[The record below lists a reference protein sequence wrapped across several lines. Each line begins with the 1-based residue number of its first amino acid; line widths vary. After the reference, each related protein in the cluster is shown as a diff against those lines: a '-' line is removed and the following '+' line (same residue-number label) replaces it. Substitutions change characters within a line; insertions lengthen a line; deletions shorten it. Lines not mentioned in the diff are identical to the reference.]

1 MKPTKKRKALS
12 ALMVLTMLVGLLPV
26 GSVSVYAAEPAADD
40 GNTATVATTAEN
52 TAVPTADITGT
63 TVGGFIVNGGTL
75 DTDYSYDEASGTLT
89 ILTSTPL
96 TISTYNPEAD
106 SYYTYDHIAIDEN
119 VNADL
124 TFAYVSI
131 YSTESPVDVPAG
143 ASLTLTL
150 AEGYGNLLR
159 NEEDFSGSGKPDN
172 AGIHV
177 PEGAT
182 LTIQCGAHGANCPGD
197 ETCGRLTV
205 GDNYSGSRAAAI
217 GGNSGWYTTDGNP
230 NGEDA
235 GTVTINGG
243 RLTLQTG
250 SSASGIGGGSGTN
263 DGDGGDGG
271 SVTINGGYVTGSR
284 DYEDDEMIIGGGVKG
299 YSDGVQDGAGG
310 TLTLNGGVLAHTG
323 TRTADGASALAL
335 TVDGGQVQNCTLS
348 NGSYDFQSGSITDTT
363 INNITSWNDA
373 ALASGA
379 LTVSGCT
386 LDLEEDANA
395 IKNGGE
401 GNTFSSPMTIV
412 DEAVYGDKTVF
423 DNAVTVSGSGT
434 FNGTTTFNGEVTING
449 NSTFVGATT
458 FNGPVTFEGAC
469 TFGTETN
476 FNNKTVSW
484 DEVTPN
490 TVTINAPQ
498 QFTGT
503 TNFNNSSV
511 VINDAVTTSGTTTM
525 HSAVTLN
532 GPLTNKGALTIASGS
547 TLTNTDTLTNDADAT
562 LHLYGTIDNEN
573 GTSEGTLTN
582 NGTLYI
588 YEGGQILNNDQV
600 VTPNAPIDA
609 SSRPIP
615 AGEVVIDLDEVSGQ
629 YIKIG
634 KDSYTI
640 DNDFNDENPGRTFPY
655 DPAKNTIVLTG
666 EWTGSVGNRQSVVT
680 LEAGLTATVILR
692 DATFNVE
699 ADSND
704 YGYAAALALSDNCT
718 TTLLL
723 EGTNTVTP
731 VKDTSKTDNRSIA
744 IRTASTSSLTID
756 GDDDGT
762 LNLNYEGTSWRFG
775 IGNSEGTMGTI
786 TVNGGC
792 FTSEVNSDN
801 GQMGNGYGL
810 FYGHGGTLIFNN
822 GEITGEMFIAPRM
835 IWGAGNVGIN
845 VTINGGDINVVHED
859 GSENNGSGTYSQV
872 TINGGSVSVPSL
884 HVNNLQVNGGEL
896 MTDVYMTNGNNF
908 VINGGIVT
916 VDGTRIDP
924 GWSPNPDYRRTPTAI
939 TGGSVKMIYNEGTQE
954 VKLANV
960 GSYYLTELTG
970 QSGVTSVTVDGVNQ
984 NIAANHPEDNTLYLY
999 LQHDD
1004 STTSHT
1010 IDVLRGHTKTT
1021 YTATWNNEKECYDV
1035 EQSGE
1040 EEVTPSEDEL
1050 EMKIDGATENA
1061 SGELEKVVGDNEPL
1075 IITVDLSKVAAEQ
1088 TPPSNSLINRPST
1101 PENDLGYDWNTVILY
1116 RDGERIKSQLVQS
1129 GQKTAVFYV
1138 QTETLGVGEHRFQA
1152 TYAAQGTS
1160 TELALSNE
1168 MTVNIVQAS
1177 LEGADVTPPTLSG
1190 TYGDKISALTI
1201 DGGSVTLG
1209 GDTIDGKWT
1218 ITDKD
1223 QDSVLDVDTKEQVAL
1238 TFTPT
1243 NKRYASITQ
1252 KVTPSISKKTLTAS
1266 ISGTP
1271 SKTYDGTTAYNEELM
1286 IALTGVVSG
1295 DTVTATATS
1304 VSFNDASAGTDKT
1317 VTATGVVLGGTDAD
1331 NYTLGDIT
1339 TLTTTNGSITK
1350 ADATAK
1356 AGTLSVKNGY
1366 AASYT
1371 FDLTALHPALTAPAA
1386 LGEVSYALDTVSL
1399 DGYYTSGAKIDEN
1412 KLTIPINAV
1421 ESDDVKEIGT
1431 ISVTIKSDNYND
1443 MTATITVSAVN
1454 RAEQTKPDA
1463 NEGYSINYTTE
1474 QITAAEGYELA
1485 ESDTATS
1492 GSETL
1497 MATPDETVY
1506 VRKAGNATYQPSA
1519 WTAINLPARPEAPA
1533 APAIEKS
1540 RDSIIVSEVSGQ
1552 EYKLGEDGAWQ
1563 DSSAFTGLNA
1573 GTDYTISIRTAA
1585 TEDDFASETV
1595 SVSVTTLNE
1604 NGSGIVAD
1612 GETAILPDGTTAKND
1627 DGKIIITDE
1636 NDNITTIQPA
1646 PATGVDIDE
1655 NGNVQ
1660 APEGSTVT
1668 TGDTT
1673 VTIGDKGAG
1682 VEPNGDIIL
1691 PGGGSA
1697 AIGDSTITAPESGG
1711 TVTVD
1716 EGGNI
1721 TLPGGSTVTSGG
1733 ETVTLPPEGGI
1744 LTPGGDL
1751 TYGVTVTFD
1760 SQGGTAVPAQEN
1772 IPVGETATEPARP
1785 SKGDNTFTGWY
1796 TDPACTQRWDFSQPV
1811 TADMTLYAGGTPYTG
1826 SYSYEI
1832 FTDVGENGT
1841 IRVDRYATEGER
1853 VTITVSPDEAYLLD
1867 ELTVISGGKDV
1878 ELTDHGDGTYSFTM
1892 PSGDVAITA
1901 TFAEDPN
1908 WSEPEEPATD
1918 VSEIF
1923 TDVPA
1928 DHWAR
1933 AVIQYVYDNGLMTGT
1948 SATTFAPEATT
1959 TRGMI
1964 VSMLARLEGVT
1975 SAEPAGFKD
1984 VSADDWY
1991 ATAVNWAASAGIV
2004 NGYEDNT
2011 FQPNA
2016 AITREQ
2022 LAAMLMNYAQWKGQD
2037 TSARADLSHY
2047 SDADSI
2053 SSWANDVLSW
2063 AVAEGL
2069 LTGVTDDTI
2078 APQVHATRAQV
2089 AAILQRFLS
2098 E

>member
-1 MKPTKKRKALS
+1 MKPTRKRKALS

-89 ILTSTPL
+89 ILTATPL
-96 TISTYNPEAD
+96 TISTDNPEAD
-106 SYYTYDHIAIDEN
+106 SYYTSDRIVIGED
-119 VNADL
+119 VDADL
-124 TFAYVSI
+124 TFAYVYI
-131 YSTESPVDVPAG
+131 QSTESPVDVPAG

-182 LTIQCGAHGANCPGD
+182 LTIQCGTHGANCPGD

-243 RLTLQTG
+243 RLTVQTG
-250 SSASGIGGGSGTN
+250 MSATGIGGGSGSS
-263 DGDGGDGG
+263 DGSGGAGG
-271 SVTINGGYVTGSR
+271 NVTINGGYVTGSSGYG
-284 DYEDDEMIIGGGVKG
+284 DSEMIIGGGVKG
-299 YSDGVQDGAGG
+299 YGDSGQDGAGG
-310 TLTLNGGVLAHTG
+310 TLTLNGGVLDHAG
-323 TRTADGASALAL
+323 TRTADGVSALAL
-335 TVDGGQVQNCTLS
+335 TVNGGQVQNCTLS
-348 NGSYDFQSGSITDTT
+348 NGSYDLQRGSITDTT

-373 ALASGA
+373 ALASGDLA
-379 LTVSGCT
+379 ISGCT
-386 LDLEEDANA
+386 LDFEEDVNA
-395 IKNGGE
+395 IKNGGA

-423 DNAVTVSGSGT
+423 DDAVTISGSGT
-434 FNGTTTFNGEVTING
+434 FNGAVTFNGDVTIKG
-449 NSTFVGATT
+449 NSLFKGAAT
-458 FNGPVTFEGAC
+458 FNGPVTFEEAC
-469 TFGTETN
+469 TFGTETS

-490 TVTINAPQ
+490 TVTIKAPQ

-511 VINDAVTTSGTTTM
+511 VINDAVTTSGTMTIR
-525 HSAVTLN
+525 SAVTLD
-532 GPLTNKGALTIASGS
+532 GTLTNKGALTIVSGS
-547 TLTNTDTLTNDADAT
+547 TLTNLGTITNDAAAM

-573 GTSEGTLTN
+573 GTPAGTLTN

-588 YEGGQILNNDQV
+588 YEGGRILNNDQPV
-600 VTPNAPIDA
+600 GPNAPTDA

-615 AGEVVIDLDEVSGQ
+615 AGEVVIDLDEVSGP

-666 EWTGSVGNRQSVVT
+666 KWTGSVGNRQSVVT
-680 LEAGLTATVILR
+680 LEAGLTSTVILR
-692 DATFNVE
+692 DAAFNIQ
-699 ADSND
+699 ADNNN
-704 YGYAAALALSDNCT
+704 YGHAAALALSDNCT

-731 VKDTSKTDNRSIA
+731 VKDTSKTDNRSLA

-786 TVNGGC
+786 TVNGGN

-924 GWSPNPDYRRTPTAI
+924 GWSLNPDYRRTPTAI

-984 NIAANHPEDNTLYLY
+984 NIAANHPDGDSLYLY
-999 LQHDD
+999 LKHDD

-1010 IDVLRGHTKTT
+1010 IVTLRGNTQTT

-1116 RDGERIKSQLVQS
+1116 RDGERIKSQLVQL

-1152 TYAAQGTS
+1152 TYAVQGETA
-1160 TELALSNE
+1160 ELALSNE

-1177 LEGADVTPPTLSG
+1177 LKDADVTPLTLSG
-1190 TYGDKISALTI
+1190 TYGDKISALKI

-1223 QDSVLDVDTKEQVAL
+1223 QDSVLDVDTKEQVTL

-1295 DTVTATATS
+1295 DTVTATASKGTFAQADAGS
-1304 VSFNDASAGTDKT
+1304 STLTVSAAD
-1317 VTATGVVLGGTDAD
+1317 VTLSGTDAG
-1331 NYTLGDIT
+1331 NYTLSKED
-1339 TLTTTNGSITK
+1339 LTTTGSITK
-1350 ADATAK
+1350 ASAAPTQ
-1356 AGTLSVKNGY
+1356 GMLSVRNGY
-1366 AASYT
+1366 AATYT

-1399 DGYYTSGAKIDEN
+1399 GGYYTDGAKIEGD

-1421 ESDDVKEIGT
+1421 ETDEEENIGT
-1431 ISVTIKSDNYND
+1431 IKVTITSTNYAD
-1443 MTATITVSAVN
+1443 MTATITVSSEN
-1454 RAEQTKPDA
+1454 REPQDPPAEG
-1463 NEGYSINYTTE
+1463 EGYKIDFTAE
-1474 QITAAEGYELA
+1474 VITAVEGYELA
-1485 ESDTATS
+1485 ASADAASGSATLTATP
-1492 GSETL
+1492 GST
-1497 MATPDETVY
+1497 AY
-1506 VRKAGNATYQPSA
+1506 VRLAGDAEHQPSE
-1519 WTAINLPARPEAPA
+1519 WTAIDLPARPAAPVK
-1533 APAIEKS
+1533 PAIEKS

-1585 TEDDFASETV
+1585 TDDDFASATV
-1595 SVSVTTLNE
+1595 PVTVTTLNAS
-1604 NGSGIVAD
+1604 GSGTVAD
-1612 GETAILPDGTTAKND
+1612 DETAILPDGTIVKND
-1627 DGKIIITDE
+1627 DEKIIITDE

-1660 APEGSTVT
+1660 APEGSSVV

-1673 VTIGDKGAG
+1673 VNIGDKGAG
-1682 VEPNGDIIL
+1682 VEPDGDIIL

-1697 AIGDSTITAPESGG
+1697 TIGDSTITAPESGG

-1733 ETVTLPPEGGI
+1733 ETVTLPPEGGS

-1760 SQGGTAVPAQEN
+1760 SRGGTAVPAQEN

-1811 TADMTLYAGGTPYTG
+1811 TADMTLYAGWTPYTG

-1832 FTDVGENGT
+1832 VTDVGENGT
-1841 IRVDRYATEGER
+1841 IDVDRYATEGER

-1867 ELTVISGGKDV
+1867 ELTVTSGGKDV

-1892 PSGDVAITA
+1892 PSGNVAITA

-1908 WSEPEEPATD
+1908 WSEPEEPAID

-1923 TDVPA
+1923 TDVPT

-1975 SAEPAGFKD
+1975 SAEPAGFTD

-2022 LAAMLMNYAQWKGQD
+2022 LAAMLMNYAQWKGQG

>member
-1 MKPTKKRKALS
+1 MKPTRKRKALS

-89 ILTSTPL
+89 ILTATPL
-96 TISTYNPEAD
+96 TISTDNPEAD
-106 SYYTYDHIAIDEN
+106 SYYTSDRIVIGED
-119 VNADL
+119 VDADL
-124 TFAYVSI
+124 TFAYVYI
-131 YSTESPVDVPAG
+131 QSTESPVDVPAG

-150 AEGYGNLLR
+150 AEGYGNLL
-159 NEEDFSGSGKPDN
+159 EYYAAFSDRSKPDN

-182 LTIQCGAHGANCPGD
+182 LTIQCGTHGENCPGN

-205 GDNYSGSRAAAI
+205 DANYGRGLAAAI

-243 RLTLQTG
+243 WLTVQPRG
-250 SSASGIGGGSGTN
+250 SATGIGGGSGYS
-263 DGDGGDGG
+263 DGSGGAGG
-271 SVTINGGYVTGSR
+271 NVTINGGYVTGFSE
-284 DYEDDEMIIGGGVKG
+284 YGNSEMIIGGGVKG
-299 YSDGVQDGAGG
+299 YGDSAQDGAGG
-310 TLTLNGGVLAHTG
+310 TLTLNGGVLDHTG
-323 TRTADGASALAL
+323 TRTPNGAQAL
-335 TVDGGQVQNCTLS
+335 TLNVNGGQVQNCTLS
-348 NGSYDFQSGSITDTT
+348 NGSYNLQRGSITDTT
-363 INNITSWNDA
+363 INNITAWNDD
-373 ALASGA
+373 ALASGDLA
-379 LTVSGCT
+379 ISGCT
-386 LDLEEDANA
+386 LDFEEDVNA
-395 IKNGGE
+395 IKNGGA

-412 DEAVYGDKTVF
+412 DGAVYGDKTVF
-423 DNAVTVSGSGT
+423 DDTVTVEGSGT

-449 NSTFVGATT
+449 KSTFVGATT
-458 FNGPVTFEGAC
+458 FNGPVTFEEAC

-511 VINDAVTTSGTTTM
+511 VINDAVSTSGTTTM

-532 GPLTNKGALTIASGS
+532 QTLTNKGALTIASGS
-547 TLTNTDTLTNDADAT
+547 TLTNSGTITNDADAT

-573 GTSEGTLTN
+573 GTPAGTLTN

-615 AGEVVIDLDEVSGQ
+615 AGEVVIDLDKASGQ
-629 YIKIG
+629 KIVIG

-640 DNDFNDENPGRTFPY
+640 GDASYSY
-655 DPAKNTIVLTG
+655 DPTKNSIVLTG
-666 EWTGSVGNRQSVVT
+666 EWTGSVGVNQTAVK
-680 LEAGLTATVILR
+680 LLDNLTSTVILR
-692 DATFNVE
+692 DAKFNMTD
-699 ADSND
+699 APND
-704 YGYAAALALSDNCT
+704 FYYASILTLSDGCE

-723 EGTNTVTP
+723 EGENVITANNTN
-731 VKDTSKTDNRSIA
+731 KHDNRSIA
-744 IRTASTSSLTID
+744 IHTASTSSLTID
-756 GDDDGT
+756 GEGS
-762 LNLNYEGTSWRFG
+762 LNFDYSDASFHFG
-775 IGNSEGTMGTI
+775 IGNTQGNMGTI
-786 TVNGGC
+786 IVNGGEL
-792 FTSEVNSDN
+792 SMVANPDLWSSV
-801 GQMGNGYGL
+801 GYGL
-810 FYGHGGTLIFNN
+810 FYGEN
-822 GEITGEMFIAPRM
+822 GNLVINDCKINGEMFISPLALGGEYTYM
-835 IWGAGNVGIN
+835 NVIVNGGNIDVENGYRYFN
-845 VTINGGDINVVHED
+845 NFTNANMTINGGH
-859 GSENNGSGTYSQV
+859 
-872 TINGGSVSVPSL
+872 VSVPTL
-884 HVNNLQVNGGEL
+884 NLLTLTVNGGEL
-896 MTDVYMTNGNNF
+896 VADVYCSNNF
-908 VINGGIVT
+908 VINGGVVT
-916 VDGTRIDP
+916 IYGTRIGGD
-924 GWSPNPDYRRTPTAI
+924 SASSYDSQRKPDAI
-939 TGGSVKMIYNEGTQE
+939 TGGSVKMIYSDNTKE
-954 VKLANV
+954 LPNV

-970 QSGVTSVTVDGVNQ
+970 QSDVTSVTVDGVNQ

-999 LQHDD
+999 LKHDE

-1010 IDVLRGHTKTT
+1010 IVTLRGNTQTT
-1021 YTATWNNEKECYDV
+1021 YRATWNNEKECYDV
-1035 EQSGE
+1035 EQSGNDV
-1040 EEVTPSEDEL
+1040 EVTPSEDEL
-1050 EMKIDGATENA
+1050 ELEIDGATTTE
-1061 SGELEKVVGDNEPL
+1061 SGTLEKVVGDNDPL
-1075 IITVDLSKVAAEQ
+1075 VITVDLGAVGGTQ
-1088 TPPSNSLINRPST
+1088 QPPSNSLINRPST

-1116 RDGERIKSQLVQS
+1116 RDGERIDSQLVQS

-1138 QTETLGVGEHRFQA
+1138 QTETLGVGDHDFQA

-1160 TELALSNE
+1160 TELALSNAV
-1168 MTVNIVQAS
+1168 TVTIVPAS
-1177 LEGADVTPPTLSG
+1177 LEKADVTSPTLSG
-1190 TYGDKISALTI
+1190 TYGDKISELKI

-1209 GDTIDGKWT
+1209 GDTIDGAWT
-1218 ITDKD
+1218 VTDKD
-1223 QDSVLDVDTKEQVAL
+1223 QDSVLDVDTDKQVTL

-1295 DTVTATATS
+1295 DTVTATASS
-1304 VSFNDASAGTDKT
+1304 VTFNDANVGTDKT
-1317 VTATGVVLGGTDAD
+1317 VTVSGISLSGEKAA
-1331 NYTLGDIT
+1331 NYTLQST
-1339 TLTTTNGSITK
+1339 ELTTTGSISK
-1350 ADATAK
+1350 AEATANE
-1356 AGTLSVKNGY
+1356 GSLSVKNGY
-1366 AASYT
+1366 AATYE
-1371 FDLTALHPALTAPAA
+1371 FDLNQLLPELQTPAT
-1386 LGEVSYALDTVSL
+1386 LGDVSYKLSSVNLSND
-1399 DGYYTSGAKIDEN
+1399 YYSSGANISDSTLTVPID
-1412 KLTIPINAV
+1412 KVDSSV
-1421 ESDDVKEIGT
+1421 ESNIGT
-1431 ISVTIKSDNYND
+1431 ISVTITSTNYED
-1443 MTATITVSAVN
+1443 MTATINVSSVN
-1454 RAEQTKPDA
+1454 RETQTPPADK
-1463 NEGYSINYTTE
+1463 EGYSINYTTE
-1474 QITAAEGYELA
+1474 EITAMNGYELA
-1485 ESDTATS
+1485 ASADAASGSATLTATP
-1492 GSETL
+1492 GST
-1497 MATPDETVY
+1497 AY
-1506 VRKAGNATYQPSA
+1506 VRLAGDAEHQPSE
-1519 WTAINLPARPEAPA
+1519 WTAIDLPARPAAPA
-1533 APAIEKS
+1533 KPAIEKS

-1585 TEDDFASETV
+1585 TDDDFASATV
-1595 SVSVTTLNE
+1595 SVTVTTLNA
-1604 NGSGIVAD
+1604 NGSGTVAD
-1612 GETAILPDGTTAKND
+1612 DETAILPDGTIVKND
-1627 DGKIIITDE
+1627 DEKIIITDE

-1682 VEPNGDIIL
+1682 VEPDGDIIL

-1697 AIGDSTITAPESGG
+1697 TIGDSTITAPESGG

-1796 TDPACTQRWDFSQPV
+1796 SDPDCTQRWDFSQPV
-1811 TADMTLYAGGTPYTG
+1811 TADMTLYAGWTPYTG
-1826 SYSYEI
+1826 KYSYEI

-1867 ELTVISGGKDV
+1867 DLTVTSGGRDV
-1878 ELTDHGDGTYSFTM
+1878 ALTDNGDGTYSFTM
-1892 PSGDVAITA
+1892 PSGNVAITA

-1923 TDVPA
+1923 TDVPT

-1975 SAEPAGFKD
+1975 SAEPAGFTD

>member
-1 MKPTKKRKALS
+1 MKPTRKRKALS
-12 ALMVLTMLVGLLPV
+12 ALMVLTMLASLLPA
-26 GSVSVYAAEPAADD
+26 GIVSVRAAEPAADD
-40 GNTATVATTAEN
+40 VNTAAAASAAEATAT
-52 TAVPTADITGT
+52 PIADDTGT
-63 TVGGFIVNGGTL
+63 IVGGFIVSGGTL
-75 DTDYSYDEASGTLT
+75 GEDYTYDADSGTLT

-159 NEEDFSGSGKPDN
+159 NEEDFSGGGKPDN

-182 LTIQCGAHGANCPGD
+182 LTIQCGTHGADCPGD
-197 ETCGRLTV
+197 ETCGSLTV
-205 GDNYSGSRAAAI
+205 REFSSSSRAAAI

-243 RLTLQTG
+243 RLTVQPRG
-250 SSASGIGGGSGTN
+250 SATGIGGGSGYS
-263 DGDGGDGG
+263 GG
-271 SVTINGGYVTGSR
+271 SGGAGGNVTINGGYVTGFSE
-284 DYEDDEMIIGGGVKG
+284 YGNSEMIIGGGVKG
-299 YSDGVQDGAGG
+299 YSDGGQDGAGG
-310 TLTLNGGVLAHTG
+310 TLTLNGGVLDHTG
-323 TRTADGASALAL
+323 TRTTDGASALAL

-348 NGSYDFQSGSITDTT
+348 NGSYDFRCGSITDTT
-363 INNITSWNDA
+363 INNITAWNDD
-373 ALASGA
+373 ALASGDLA
-379 LTVSGCT
+379 ISGCT
-386 LDLEEDANA
+386 LDFEEDVNA
-395 IKNGGE
+395 IKNGGA

-423 DNAVTVSGSGT
+423 DDTVTVSGSGT

-490 TVTINAPQ
+490 TVTINTAQ
-498 QFTGT
+498 AFTGT

-532 GPLTNKGALTIASGS
+532 QTLTNKGALTIASGS
-547 TLTNTDTLTNDADAT
+547 TLTNSDTITNDADAT

-582 NGTLYI
+582 KGTLYI

-615 AGEVVIDLDEVSGQ
+615 AGEVVIDLDKASGQ
-629 YIKIG
+629 KIVIG

-640 DNDFNDENPGRTFPY
+640 GDASYSY
-655 DPAKNTIVLTG
+655 DPTKNSIVLTG
-666 EWTGSVGNRQSVVT
+666 EWTGSVGANQTAVK
-680 LEAGLTATVILR
+680 LLDNLTSTVILR
-692 DATFNVE
+692 DAKFNMTD
-699 ADSND
+699 ASND
-704 YGYAAALALSDNCT
+704 FYYASILTLSDGCE

-723 EGTNTVTP
+723 EGENVITANNTN
-731 VKDTSKTDNRSIA
+731 KHDNRSIA
-744 IRTASTSSLTID
+744 IHTASTSSLTID
-756 GDDDGT
+756 GEGS
-762 LNLNYEGTSWRFG
+762 LNFDYSDASFHFG
-775 IGNSEGTMGTI
+775 IGNTQGNMGTI
-786 TVNGGC
+786 IVNGGEL
-792 FTSEVNSDN
+792 SMVANPDLWSSV
-801 GQMGNGYGL
+801 GYGL
-810 FYGHGGTLIFNN
+810 FYGEN
-822 GEITGEMFIAPRM
+822 GNLVINDCKINGEMFISPLALGGEYTYM
-835 IWGAGNVGIN
+835 NVIVNGGNIDVENGYRYFN
-845 VTINGGDINVVHED
+845 NFTNANMTINGGH
-859 GSENNGSGTYSQV
+859 
-872 TINGGSVSVPSL
+872 VSVPTL
-884 HVNNLQVNGGEL
+884 NLLTLTVNGGEL
-896 MTDVYMTNGNNF
+896 VADVYCSNNF
-908 VINGGIVT
+908 VINGGVVT
-916 VDGTRIDP
+916 IYGTRIGGD
-924 GWSPNPDYRRTPTAI
+924 SASSYDSQRKPDAI
-939 TGGSVKMIYNEGTQE
+939 TGGSVKMIYSDNTKE
-954 VKLANV
+954 LANV

-984 NIAANHPEDNTLYLY
+984 NIAANHPDGDSLYLY
-999 LQHDD
+999 LKHDD

-1010 IDVLRGHTKTT
+1010 IVTLRGNTQTT

-1035 EQSGE
+1035 EQPGE

-1116 RDGERIKSQLVQS
+1116 RDGERIKSQLVQL

-1152 TYAAQGTS
+1152 TYAVQGET

-1177 LEGADVTPPTLSG
+1177 LKDADVTPLTLSG
-1190 TYGDKISALTI
+1190 TYGDKISALKI
-1201 DGGSVTLG
+1201 NGGSVTLG

-1223 QDSVLDVDTKEQVAL
+1223 QDSVLDVDTKEQVTL

-1243 NKRYASITQ
+1243 NKRYASITRE
-1252 KVTPSISKKTLTAS
+1252 VTPIISQKELTAS
-1266 ISGTP
+1266 ISSTP
-1271 SKTYDGTTAYNEELM
+1271 GKTYDGTTAYNGNLT
-1286 IALTGVVSG
+1286 IALEGVVSG
-1295 DTVTATATS
+1295 DTVTATASKGTFAQADAGS
-1304 VSFNDASAGTDKT
+1304 STLTVSAADVK
-1317 VTATGVVLGGTDAD
+1317 LEGTDAG
-1331 NYTLGDIT
+1331 NYTLSKED
-1339 TLTTTNGSITK
+1339 LTTTGSITK
-1350 ADATAK
+1350 ASSAPTQ
-1356 AGTLSVKNGY
+1356 GTLSVRNGY
-1366 AASYT
+1366 AATYT

-1399 DGYYTSGAKIDEN
+1399 GGYYTDGAKIEGD

-1421 ESDDVKEIGT
+1421 ETDEEENIGT
-1431 ISVTIKSDNYND
+1431 IKVTITSTNYAD
-1443 MTATITVSAVN
+1443 MTATITVSSEN
-1454 RAEQTKPDA
+1454 REPQDPPAEG
-1463 NEGYSINYTTE
+1463 EGYKIDFTAE
-1474 QITAAEGYELA
+1474 VITAVEGYELA
-1485 ESDTATS
+1485 ASADAASGSATLTATP
-1492 GSETL
+1492 GST
-1497 MATPDETVY
+1497 AY
-1506 VRKAGNATYQPSA
+1506 VRLAGDAEHQPSE
-1519 WTAINLPARPEAPA
+1519 WTAIDLPARPAAPA
-1533 APAIEKS
+1533 KPAIEKS
-1540 RDSIIVSEVSGQ
+1540 RDSIIVSAVSGQ

-1585 TEDDFASETV
+1585 TDDDFASATV
-1595 SVSVTTLNE
+1595 SVSVTTLNAD
-1604 NGSGIVAD
+1604 GSSTVAD
-1612 GETAILPDGTTAKND
+1612 GETAILPDGTTVKND

-1646 PATGVDIDE
+1646 PDQGVTIDDD
-1655 NGNVQ
+1655 GNVQ

-1682 VEPNGDIIL
+1682 VEPDGDIIL

-1697 AIGDSTITAPESGG
+1697 TIGDSTITAPESGG

-1716 EGGNI
+1716 EDGNI

-1796 TDPACTQRWDFSQPV
+1796 TDPDCTQRWDFSQPV
-1811 TADMTLYAGGTPYTG
+1811 TENMTLYAGWTPYIG

-1832 FTDVGENGT
+1832 AVDVSAGGT

-1853 VTITVSPDEAYLLD
+1853 VTIKVSPGESYLLD
-1867 ELTVISGGKDV
+1867 ELTVTSGGKDV

-1892 PSGDVAITA
+1892 PSGNVAITA

-1923 TDVPA
+1923 TDVPT

-1975 SAEPAGFKD
+1975 SAEPAGFTD

>member
-26 GSVSVYAAEPAADD
+26 GSVSVYAAEPAADE
-40 GNTATVATTAEN
+40 GNTAAAASAAEAPAT
-52 TAVPTADITGT
+52 PIADDTGT
-63 TVGGFIVNGGTL
+63 IVGGFIVSGGTL
-75 DTDYSYDEASGTLT
+75 GEDYTYDADSGTLT

-96 TISTYNPEAD
+96 TISTDNPEAE
-106 SYYTYDHIAIDEN
+106 SYSTDDHIAIGEN
-119 VNADL
+119 VEANL
-124 TFAYVSI
+124 TFAHVSI
-131 YSTESPVDVPAG
+131 SCTESPVDVPAG

-150 AEGYGNLLR
+150 AG
-159 NEEDFSGSGKPDN
+159 GSGNWLSYSAAFSDRSKPDN

-182 LTIQCGAHGANCPGD
+182 LTIQCGTHGENCPGN

-205 GDNYSGSRAAAI
+205 DANYGRGLAAAI
-217 GGNSGWYTTDGNP
+217 GGNGGWYTTDGNP

-243 RLTLQTG
+243 WLTVQPQG
-250 SSASGIGGGSGTN
+250 SATGIGGGSGYS
-263 DGDGGDGG
+263 DGSGGAGG
-271 SVTINGGYVTGSR
+271 NVTINGGYVTGFSE
-284 DYEDDEMIIGGGVKG
+284 YGNSEMIIGGGVKG
-299 YSDGVQDGAGG
+299 YGDSAQDGAGG
-310 TLTLNGGVLAHTG
+310 TLTLNGGVLDHTG
-323 TRTADGASALAL
+323 TRTPNGAQAL
-335 TVDGGQVQNCTLS
+335 TLNVNGGQVQNCTLS
-348 NGSYDFQSGSITDTT
+348 NGSYNLQRGSITDTT
-363 INNITSWNDA
+363 INNITAWNDD
-373 ALASGA
+373 ALASGDLA
-379 LTVSGCT
+379 ISGCT
-386 LDLEEDANA
+386 LDFEEGVNA
-395 IKNGGE
+395 IKNGGA

-412 DEAVYGDKTVF
+412 DGAVYGDKTVF
-423 DNAVTVSGSGT
+423 DDTVTVEGSGT
-434 FNGTTTFNGEVTING
+434 FNGAVTFNGDVTIKG

-458 FNGPVTFEGAC
+458 FNGPVTFEKAC

-490 TVTINAPQ
+490 TVTIIAPQ

-547 TLTNTDTLTNDADAT
+547 TFTNSDTLTNDADAT

-582 NGTLYI
+582 KGTLYI

-600 VTPNAPIDA
+600 VTPNAPTDA

-615 AGEVVIDLDEVSGQ
+615 AGEVVIDLDKASGQ
-629 YIKIG
+629 KIEIG

-680 LEAGLTATVILR
+680 LEAGLTSTVILR
-692 DATFNVE
+692 DAAFNIQ
-699 ADSND
+699 ADNNN
-704 YGYAAALALSDNCT
+704 YGHAAALALSDNCT

-786 TVNGGC
+786 TVNGGN

-801 GQMGNGYGL
+801 GQMSNGYGL

-884 HVNNLQVNGGEL
+884 YVNNLQVNGGEL

-916 VDGTRIDP
+916 VDGTRINP
-924 GWSPNPDYRRTPTAI
+924 GWSLNPDYRRTPTAI

-999 LQHDD
+999 LKHDE

-1010 IDVLRGHTKTT
+1010 IVTLRGNTQTT

-1035 EQSGE
+1035 EQSGNDV
-1040 EEVTPSEDEL
+1040 EVTPSEDEL
-1050 EMKIDGATENA
+1050 ELEIDGATTTE
-1061 SGELEKVVGDNEPL
+1061 SGTLEKVVGDNDPL
-1075 IITVDLSKVAAEQ
+1075 VITVDLGAVGGTQ
-1088 TPPSNSLINRPST
+1088 QPPSNSLINRPAT
-1101 PENDLGYDWNTVILY
+1101 PNNDLGYDWNTVILY
-1116 RDGERIKSQLVQS
+1116 CDDERIDSQLLRS
-1129 GQKTAVFYV
+1129 GQQTAVFYV

-1152 TYAAQGTS
+1152 TYAVQGET

-1177 LEGADVTPPTLSG
+1177 LDNAVVTLPTLSG
-1190 TYGDKISALTI
+1190 TYGDKISELTI

-1209 GDTIDGKWT
+1209 SAAVEGEWT
-1218 ITDKD
+1218 ITEDD
-1223 QDSVLDVDTKEQVAL
+1223 EDSVLDVGTEKEISL
-1238 TFTPT
+1238 TFTPN
-1243 NKRYASITQ
+1243 NKNLASITR
-1252 KVTPSISKKTLTAS
+1252 KVVPTISKKELSAS

-1271 SKTYDGTTAYNEELM
+1271 SKTYDGTTTYTGELM
-1286 IALTGVVSG
+1286 IALEGVVSG
-1295 DTVTATATS
+1295 DTVTATASKGTFAQADAGS
-1304 VSFNDASAGTDKT
+1304 STLTVSAAD
-1317 VTATGVVLGGTDAD
+1317 VTLSGTDAG
-1331 NYTLGDIT
+1331 NYTLSEED
-1339 TLTTTNGSITK
+1339 LTTTGSITK
-1350 ADATAK
+1350 ASAAPTQ
-1356 AGTLSVKNGY
+1356 GTLSVRNGY
-1366 AASYT
+1366 AATYT

-1585 TEDDFASETV
+1585 TDDDFASATV
-1595 SVSVTTLNE
+1595 SVTVTTLNE
-1604 NGSGIVAD
+1604 NGSGTVAD
-1612 GETAILPDGTTAKND
+1612 GETAILPDGTTVKND

-1660 APEGSTVT
+1660 TPEGSTVT

-1682 VEPNGDIIL
+1682 VEPDGDIIL

-1697 AIGDSTITAPESGG
+1697 TIGDSTITAPESGG

-1716 EGGNI
+1716 EDGNI

-1772 IPVGETATEPARP
+1772 IPVGETAIEPARP

-1796 TDPACTQRWDFSQPV
+1796 TDPDCTQRWDFSQPV
-1811 TADMTLYAGGTPYTG
+1811 TADMTLYAGWTPYTG

-1841 IRVDRYATEGER
+1841 IDVDRYATEGER

-1867 ELTVISGGKDV
+1867 ELTVTSGGKDV

-1892 PSGDVAITA
+1892 PSGNVAITA

-1923 TDVPA
+1923 TDVPT

-1975 SAEPAGFKD
+1975 SAEPAGFTD

>member
-26 GSVSVYAAEPAADD
+26 GSVSVYAAEPAADE
-40 GNTATVATTAEN
+40 GNTAAAASAAEATAT
-52 TAVPTADITGT
+52 PIADDTGT
-63 TVGGFIVNGGTL
+63 IVGGFIVSGGTL
-75 DTDYSYDEASGTLT
+75 GEDYTYDADSGTLT

-96 TISTYNPEAD
+96 TISTDNPEAE
-106 SYYTYDHIAIDEN
+106 SYSTDDHIAIGEN
-119 VNADL
+119 VEANL
-124 TFAYVSI
+124 TFAHVSI
-131 YSTESPVDVPAG
+131 SCTESPVDVPAG

-150 AEGYGNLLR
+150 AGGYGNLL
-159 NEEDFSGSGKPDN
+159 EYYAAFSDRSKPDN

-177 PEGAT
+177 PEGAA
-182 LTIQCGAHGANCPGD
+182 LTIQCGTHGENCPGN

-205 GDNYSGSRAAAI
+205 DANYSRGLAAAI
-217 GGNSGWYTTDGNP
+217 GGNGGWYTTDGNP

-243 RLTLQTG
+243 WLTVQPRG
-250 SSASGIGGGSGTN
+250 SATGIGGGSGYS
-263 DGDGGDGG
+263 GG
-271 SVTINGGYVTGSR
+271 SGGAGGNVTINGGYVTGFSE
-284 DYEDDEMIIGGGVKG
+284 YGNSEMIIGGGVKG
-299 YSDGVQDGAGG
+299 YGDSAQDGAGG
-310 TLTLNGGVLAHTG
+310 TLTLNGGVLDHTG
-323 TRTADGASALAL
+323 TRTPNGAQAL
-335 TVDGGQVQNCTLS
+335 TLNVNGGQVQNCTLS
-348 NGSYDFQSGSITDTT
+348 NGSYDLQRGSITDTT
-363 INNITSWNDA
+363 INNITSWNDD
-373 ALASGA
+373 ALASGN
-379 LTVSGCT
+379 LTISGCT

-395 IKNGGE
+395 IQNGGE

-423 DNAVTVSGSGT
+423 DDTVTVSGSGT
-434 FNGTTTFNGEVTING
+434 FNGAVTFNGDVTIKG
-449 NSTFVGATT
+449 NSLFKGAAT
-458 FNGPVTFEGAC
+458 FNGPVTFEEAC
-469 TFGTETN
+469 TFGTETS

-490 TVTINAPQ
+490 TVTIKAPQ

-511 VINDAVTTSGTTTM
+511 VINDAVTTSGTMTIR
-525 HSAVTLN
+525 SAVTLD
-532 GPLTNKGALTIASGS
+532 GTLTNKGALTIVSGS
-547 TLTNTDTLTNDADAT
+547 TLTNLGTITNDAAAM

-573 GTSEGTLTN
+573 GTPAGTLTN

-588 YEGGQILNNDQV
+588 YEGGRILNNDQPV
-600 VTPNAPIDA
+600 GPNAPTDA

-615 AGEVVIDLDEVSGQ
+615 AGEVVIDLDKASGQ
-629 YIKIG
+629 KIVIG

-640 DNDFNDENPGRTFPY
+640 GDGTPQPY
-655 DPAKNTIVLTG
+655 DPAKNSVVLTG
-666 EWTGSVGNRQSVVT
+666 TWDGKVGKQQSVVT
-680 LEAGLTATVILR
+680 LAEDLTSTVILR

-699 ADSND
+699 ATAFGDNE
-704 YGYAAALALSDNCT
+704 YGRAAAIQLSDNCA

-731 VKDTSKTDNRSIA
+731 VNNTNKTDNRSIA

-756 GDDDGT
+756 GDGT
-762 LNLNYEGTSWRFG
+762 LNLNYDGTSWRIG
-775 IGNSEGTMGTI
+775 IGSSLEGMGTI
-786 TVNGGC
+786 TVNGGN
-792 FTSEVNSDN
+792 FYSEVDQSLWNTP
-801 GQMGNGYGL
+801 GFGL
-810 FYGHGGTLIFNN
+810 FYGQSGTLIINDANISGDLCFSARGIDGSSV
-822 GEITGEMFIAPRM
+822 GENIT
-835 IWGAGNVGIN
+835 V
-845 VTINGGDINVVHED
+845 NGGTIRED
-859 GSENNGSGTYSQV
+859 GDLHWQTNTDFGNNHF
-872 TINGGSVSVPSL
+872 TINGGSVHLTSIKGRSL
-884 HVNNLQVNGGEL
+884 TVNGGEL
-896 MTDVYMTNGNNF
+896 VTDVYCVNDNSF
-908 VINGGIVT
+908 VINGGVVT
-916 VDGTRIDP
+916 IEGTRISTGD
-924 GWSPNPDYRRTPTAI
+924 DYRTPDSI
-939 TGGSVKMIYNEGTQE
+939 TGGSVKMIYSDNEKE
-954 VKLANV
+954 LPNV
-960 GSYYLTELTG
+960 GSYYLTKLENL
-970 QSGVTSVTVDGVNQ
+970 SGVTSVLVDGVEQ
-984 NIAANHPEDNTLYLY
+984 NIAANHPDDDTLYLY
-999 LQHDD
+999 LQHDAGD
-1004 STTSHT
+1004 PSTDTPHT
-1010 IDVLRGHTKTT
+1010 IVTLCGNTQNT
-1021 YTATWNNEKECYDV
+1021 YTATWNSDKNSFDV
-1035 EQSGE
+1035 TSSGDGSE
-1040 EEVTPSEDEL
+1040 LDPGDETLPVTVS
-1050 EMKIDGATENA
+1050 GANSVE
-1061 SGELEKVVGDNEPL
+1061 GETNTYQKDVGSNVPMV
-1075 IITVDLSKVAAEQ
+1075 ITIDLSQVNDSQ
-1088 TPPSNSLINRPST
+1088 PPSNGILGRPST
-1101 PENDLGYDWNTVILY
+1101 PISDPSYALNTVILY
-1116 RDGERIKSQLVQS
+1116 CDGREIDRQTVRSDQQQV
-1129 GQKTAVFYV
+1129 TFYV
-1138 QTETLGVGEHRFQA
+1138 QTETWLPGDYNFVA
-1152 TYAAQGTS
+1152 SYASYSGTN

-1168 MTVNIVQAS
+1168 ILVNIVQAS

-1209 GDTIDGKWT
+1209 SAAVEGEWT
-1218 ITDKD
+1218 ITEDD
-1223 QDSVLDVDTKEQVAL
+1223 EDSVLDVGTEKEISL
-1238 TFTPT
+1238 TFTPN
-1243 NKRYASITQ
+1243 NKNLASITR
-1252 KVTPSISKKTLTAS
+1252 KVVPTISKKELSAS

-1271 SKTYDGTTAYNEELM
+1271 SKTYDGTTTYTGELT
-1286 IALTGVVSG
+1286 IALEGVVSG
-1295 DTVTATATS
+1295 DTVTATASKGTFAQADAGS
-1304 VSFNDASAGTDKT
+1304 STLTVSAADVK
-1317 VTATGVVLGGTDAD
+1317 LEGTDAG
-1331 NYTLGDIT
+1331 NYTLSKED
-1339 TLTTTNGSITK
+1339 LTTTGSITK
-1350 ADATAK
+1350 ASAAPTQ
-1356 AGTLSVKNGY
+1356 GTLSVKNGY
-1366 AASYT
+1366 AATYE
-1371 FDLTALHPALTAPAA
+1371 FDLTTLNPELSEPVELGDVSYT
-1386 LGEVSYALDTVSL
+1386 LGEISL

-1474 QITAAEGYELA
+1474 EITAMNGYELA

-1492 GSETL
+1492 GSATL
-1497 MATPDETVY
+1497 TATPDSTAY
-1506 VRKAGNATYQPSA
+1506 VRKAGNFEQQPSA
-1519 WTAINLPARPEAPA
+1519 WTPIDLPARPAEPA

-1540 RDSIIVSEVSGQ
+1540 KDSITAAAASGQ
-1552 EYKLGEDGAWQ
+1552 QYKLDEASGWQENGAF
-1563 DSSAFTGLNA
+1563 SGLSA
-1573 GTDYTISIRTAA
+1573 GTAYTLCARIAA
-1585 TEDDFASETV
+1585 TDDAFASETF

-1604 NGSGIVAD
+1604 NGSGTVAD
-1612 GETAILPDGTTAKND
+1612 GETAILPDGTTVTND
-1627 DGKIIITDE
+1627 GETITITD
-1636 NDNITTIQPA
+1636 DSGKITTIQPA
-1646 PATGVDIDE
+1646 PDQGVTIDDD
-1655 NGNVQ
+1655 GNVQ

-1682 VEPNGDIIL
+1682 VEPDGDIIL
-1691 PGGGSA
+1691 PGGGSTT
-1697 AIGDSTITAPESGG
+1697 IGDSTITAPESGG

-1744 LTPGGDL
+1744 LTPDGDL

-1772 IPVGETATEPARP
+1772 IPVGNTATEPARP

-1796 TDPACTQRWDFSQPV
+1796 TDPDCTQRWDFNQPV
-1811 TADMTLYAGGTPYTG
+1811 TADMTLYAGWTPYTG

-1832 FTDVGENGT
+1832 TADVSAGGT

-1853 VTITVSPDEAYLLD
+1853 VMITVSPDEAYLLD
-1867 ELTVISGGKDV
+1867 ELTVTSGGKDV

-1892 PSGDVAITA
+1892 PSGNVAITA

-1923 TDVPA
+1923 TDVPT

-1975 SAEPAGFKD
+1975 SAEPAGFTD

-1991 ATAVNWAASAGIV
+1991 ATAVNWAASAGVV

-2063 AVAEGL
+2063 AVAKGL

>member
-12 ALMVLTMLVGLLPV
+12 ALMVLTMLVGLLPA
-26 GSVSVYAAEPAADD
+26 GIVSVRAAEPAADD
-40 GNTATVATTAEN
+40 VNTAAAASAAEATAT
-52 TAVPTADITGT
+52 PIADDTGT
-63 TVGGFIVNGGTL
+63 IVGGFIVSGGTL
-75 DTDYSYDEASGTLT
+75 GEDYTYDADSGTLT

-96 TISTYNPEAD
+96 TISNNPEAD

-119 VNADL
+119 VDADL
-124 TFAYVSI
+124 TFAYVYI
-131 YSTESPVDVPAG
+131 QSTESPVDVPAG

-150 AEGYGNLLR
+150 AEGSGNWLSYSAA
-159 NEEDFSGSGKPDN
+159 FSDRSKPDN

-177 PEGAT
+177 PEGAA
-182 LTIQCGAHGANCPGD
+182 LTIQCGTHGENCPGN

-205 GDNYSGSRAAAI
+205 GDNYSGSLAAAI
-217 GGNSGWYTTDGNP
+217 GGNGGWYTTDGNP

-243 RLTLQTG
+243 WLTVQPRG
-250 SSASGIGGGSGTN
+250 SATGIGGGSGYS
-263 DGDGGDGG
+263 GG
-271 SVTINGGYVTGSR
+271 SGGAGGNVTINGGYVTGFSE
-284 DYEDDEMIIGGGVKG
+284 YGNSEMIIGGGVKEYG
-299 YSDGVQDGAGG
+299 DSAQDGAGG
-310 TLTLNGGVLAHTG
+310 TLTLNGGVLDHTG
-323 TRTADGASALAL
+323 TRTPNGAQAL
-335 TVDGGQVQNCTLS
+335 TLNVNGGQVQNCTLS
-348 NGSYDFQSGSITDTT
+348 NGSYNLQRGSITDTT
-363 INNITSWNDA
+363 INNITAWNDD
-373 ALASGA
+373 ALASGELA
-379 LTVSGCT
+379 ISGCT
-386 LDLEEDANA
+386 LDLEEDVNA
-395 IKNGGE
+395 IKNGGA
-401 GNTFSSPMTIV
+401 GNTFSSPMRIV
-412 DEAVYGDKTVF
+412 DGAVYGDKTVF
-423 DNAVTVSGSGT
+423 DDTVTVEGSGT

-458 FNGPVTFEGAC
+458 FNGPVTFEEAC

-484 DEVTPN
+484 DGVTPN
-490 TVTINAPQ
+490 TVAINTAQ
-498 QFTGT
+498 AFTGT

-532 GPLTNKGALTIASGS
+532 QTLTNKGALTIVSGS
-547 TLTNTDTLTNDADAT
+547 TLTNSDTITNDADAT

-573 GTSEGTLTN
+573 GISEGTLTN
-582 NGTLYI
+582 KGTLYI

-666 EWTGSVGNRQSVVT
+666 KWTGSVGNRQSVVT
-680 LEAGLTATVILR
+680 LEAGLTSTVILR
-692 DATFNVE
+692 DAAFNIQ
-699 ADSND
+699 ADNNN
-704 YGYAAALALSDNCT
+704 YGHAAALALSDNCT

-786 TVNGGC
+786 TVNGGN

-884 HVNNLQVNGGEL
+884 YVNNLQVNGGEL

-924 GWSPNPDYRRTPTAI
+924 GWSPNLDYRRTPTAI
-939 TGGSVKMIYNEGTQE
+939 TGGSVKMIYSDNTKE
-954 VKLANV
+954 LPNV

-999 LQHDD
+999 LKHDE

-1010 IDVLRGHTKTT
+1010 IVTLRGNTQTT
-1021 YTATWNNEKECYDV
+1021 YRATWNNEKECYDV
-1035 EQSGE
+1035 EQSGNDV
-1040 EEVTPSEDEL
+1040 EVTPSEDEL
-1050 EMKIDGATENA
+1050 ELEIDGATTTE
-1061 SGELEKVVGDNEPL
+1061 SGTLEKVVGDNDPL
-1075 IITVDLSKVAAEQ
+1075 VITVDLGAVGGTQ
-1088 TPPSNSLINRPST
+1088 QPPSNSLINRPST

-1116 RDGERIKSQLVQS
+1116 RDGERIDSQLVQS

-1138 QTETLGVGEHRFQA
+1138 QTETLGVGDHDFQA

-1160 TELALSNE
+1160 TELALSNAV
-1168 MTVNIVQAS
+1168 TVTIVPAS
-1177 LEGADVTPPTLSG
+1177 LEKADVTSPTLSG
-1190 TYGDKISALTI
+1190 TYGDKISELKI

-1209 GDTIDGKWT
+1209 GDTIDGAWT
-1218 ITDKD
+1218 VTDKD
-1223 QDSVLDVDTKEQVAL
+1223 QDSVLDVDTDKQVTL

-1366 AASYT
+1366 AATYE
-1371 FDLTALHPALTAPAA
+1371 FDLTTLNPELSEPVELGDVSYT
-1386 LGEVSYALDTVSL
+1386 LGEISL

-1443 MTATITVSAVN
+1443 MTATINVSSVN
-1454 RAEQTKPDA
+1454 RETQTPPADK
-1463 NEGYSINYTTE
+1463 EGYSINYTTE
-1474 QITAAEGYELA
+1474 EITAMNGYELA
-1485 ESDTATS
+1485 ASADATS
-1492 GSETL
+1492 GSATL
-1497 MATPDETVY
+1497 TATPDSTAY
-1506 VRKAGNATYQPSA
+1506 VRLAGDAEHQPSE
-1519 WTAINLPARPEAPA
+1519 WTAIDLPARPAAPA

-1540 RDSIIVSEVSGQ
+1540 KDSITAAAASGQ
-1552 EYKLGEDGAWQ
+1552 EYKLDEASGWQENGAF
-1563 DSSAFTGLNA
+1563 SGLSA
-1573 GTDYTISIRTAA
+1573 GTAYTLCARIAA
-1585 TEDDFASETV
+1585 TDDAFASETF

-1604 NGSGIVAD
+1604 NGSGTVAD
-1612 GETAILPDGTTAKND
+1612 GETAILPDGTTVTND
-1627 DGKIIITDE
+1627 GETITITD
-1636 NDNITTIQPA
+1636 DSGKITTIQPA
-1646 PATGVDIDE
+1646 PDQGVTIDDD
-1655 NGNVQ
+1655 GNVQ

-1682 VEPNGDIIL
+1682 VEPDGDIIL
-1691 PGGGSA
+1691 PGGGSTT
-1697 AIGDSTITAPESGG
+1697 IGDSTITAPESGG

-1760 SQGGTAVPAQEN
+1760 SRGGTAVPAQEN
-1772 IPVGETATEPARP
+1772 IPVGETAIEPARP

-1796 TDPACTQRWDFSQPV
+1796 SDPDCTQRWDFSQPV
-1811 TADMTLYAGGTPYTG
+1811 TADMTLYAGWTPYTG
-1826 SYSYEI
+1826 KYSYEI

-1867 ELTVISGGKDV
+1867 DLTVTSGGRDV
-1878 ELTDHGDGTYSFTM
+1878 ALTDNGDGTYSFTM
-1892 PSGDVAITA
+1892 PSGNVAITA

-1923 TDVPA
+1923 TDVPT

-1975 SAEPAGFKD
+1975 SAEPAGFTD

>member
-75 DTDYSYDEASGTLT
+75 DIDYSYSEYWGDGFLT
-89 ILTSTPL
+89 ILKNTPL
-96 TISTYNPEAD
+96 TISGGAED
-106 SYYTYDHIAIDEN
+106 DEISVAEG
-119 VNADL
+119 VNAKL
-124 TFAYVSI
+124 TFDGVNIENYN
-131 YSTESPVDVPAG
+131 SPIDVPAG

-150 AEGYGNLLR
+150 AA
-159 NEEDFSGSGKPDN
+159 GSENTLTFGSSNGVSHN

-177 PEGAT
+177 PEGAS
-182 LTIQCGAHGANCPGD
+182 LTINCETHESSCPGD
-197 ETCGRLTV
+197 DGCGSLTLIQNNNQYV
-205 GDNYSGSRAAAI
+205 YGAGI
-217 GGNSGWYTTDGNP
+217 GGN
-230 NGEDA
+230 EKEAA
-235 GTVTINGG
+235 GTITINGG
-243 RLTLQTG
+243 VVRCDYYG
-250 SSASGIGGGSGTN
+250 AGAGIGGGDEASGGTVAIYGGGVAINTRSGTRGSGIGA
-263 DGDGGDGG
+263 GDEYTGEDGG
-271 SVTINGGYVTGSR
+271 S
-284 DYEDDEMIIGGGVKG
+284 
-299 YSDGVQDGAGG
+299 
-310 TLTLNGGVLAHTG
+310 LTLSGGVLEET
-323 TRTADGASALAL
+323 TTSTAGSF
-335 TVDGGQVQNCTLS
+335 TMTGGQLLNSSIQNEETAVSAGTLDHSTLS
-348 NGSYDFQSGSITDTT
+348 S
-363 INNITSWNDA
+363 ITSWNDTA
-373 ALASGA
+373 ITQVANS
-379 LTVSGCT
+379 
-386 LDLEEDANA
+386 DLSFINEATINQ
-395 IKNGGE
+395 GGE
-401 GNTFSSPMTIV
+401 GNTYRGTWRVEEPVTFS
-412 DEAVYGDKTVF
+412 
-423 DNAVTVSGSGT
+423 
-434 FNGTTTFNGEVTING
+434 
-449 NSTFVGATT
+449 GATT
-458 FNGPVTFEGAC
+458 FEGTATVNADVTL
-469 TFGTETN
+469 
-476 FNNKTVSW
+476 
-484 DEVTPN
+484 
-490 TVTINAPQ
+490 
-498 QFTGT
+498 
-503 TNFNNSSV
+503 
-511 VINDAVTTSGTTTM
+511 SGTTTLQNGTM
-525 HSAVTLN
+525 TVDNGVTVTNN
-532 GPLTNKGALTIASGS
+532 GTLTIENTATVNNSG
-547 TLTNTDTLTNDADAT
+547 TLINSAEAFI
-562 LHLYGTIDNEN
+562 HLRGTIDNECD
-573 GTSEGTLTN
+573 SPGTLTN
-582 NGTLYI
+582 LGTFYLYEDGRI
-588 YEGGQILNNDQV
+588 FNNNQV
-600 VTPNAPIDA
+600 VGPNVPRDPV
-609 SSRPIP
+609 SQPVP
-615 AGEVVIDLDEVSGQ
+615 AGEVVIDLDEVSGH
-629 YIKIG
+629 YIEIG

-666 EWTGSVGNRQSVVT
+666 EWTGSVGANQTAVK
-680 LEAGLTATVILR
+680 LLDNLTSTVILR
-692 DATFNVE
+692 DAKFNMTD
-699 ADSND
+699 ASND
-704 YGYAAALALSDNCT
+704 FYYASILTLSDGCE

-723 EGTNTVTP
+723 EGENVITANNTN
-731 VKDTSKTDNRSIA
+731 KHDNRSIA
-744 IRTASTSSLTID
+744 IHTASTSSLTID
-756 GDDDGT
+756 GEGS
-762 LNLNYEGTSWRFG
+762 LNFDYSDASFHFG
-775 IGNSEGTMGTI
+775 IGNTQGNMGTI
-786 TVNGGC
+786 IVNGGEL
-792 FTSEVNSDN
+792 SMVANPDLWSSV
-801 GQMGNGYGL
+801 GYGL
-810 FYGHGGTLIFNN
+810 FYGEN
-822 GEITGEMFIAPRM
+822 GNLVINDCKINGEMFISPLALGGEYTYM
-835 IWGAGNVGIN
+835 NVIVNGGNIDVENGYRYFN
-845 VTINGGDINVVHED
+845 NFTNANMTINGGH
-859 GSENNGSGTYSQV
+859 
-872 TINGGSVSVPSL
+872 VSVPTL
-884 HVNNLQVNGGEL
+884 NLLTLTVNGGEL
-896 MTDVYMTNGNNF
+896 VADVYCSNNF
-908 VINGGIVT
+908 VINGGVVT
-916 VDGTRIDP
+916 IYGTRIGGD
-924 GWSPNPDYRRTPTAI
+924 SASSYDSQRKPDAI
-939 TGGSVKMIYNEGTQE
+939 TGGSVKMIYSDNTKE
-954 VKLANV
+954 LANV

-984 NIAANHPEDNTLYLY
+984 NIAANHPDGDSLYLY
-999 LQHDD
+999 LKHDYN
-1004 STTSHT
+1004 TTSHT
-1010 IDVLRGHTKTT
+1010 IVTLCGTTQTT
-1021 YTATWNNEKECYDV
+1021 YIATWDETNKNFKV
-1035 EQSGE
+1035 EESGGGTP
-1040 EEVTPSEDEL
+1040 VTPSKDKLTMSIKGADES
-1050 EMKIDGATENA
+1050 GA
-1061 SGELEKVVGDNEPL
+1061 LEKVVGDNEPL
-1075 IITVDLSKVAAEQ
+1075 AITVDLSKVGRAQ
-1088 TPPSNSLINRPST
+1088 QPPSNSLINRPAT
-1101 PENDLGYDWNTVILY
+1101 PNNDLGYDWNTVILY
-1116 RDGERIKSQLVQS
+1116 CDDERIDSQLLRS
-1129 GQKTAVFYV
+1129 GQQTAVFYV

-1152 TYAAQGTS
+1152 TYAVQGET

-1168 MTVNIVQAS
+1168 ILVNIVQAS

-1209 GDTIDGKWT
+1209 SAAVEGEWT
-1218 ITDKD
+1218 ITEDD
-1223 QDSVLDVDTKEQVAL
+1223 EDSVLDVGTEKEISL
-1238 TFTPT
+1238 TFTLN
-1243 NKRYASITQ
+1243 NKNLASITQ

-1295 DTVTATATS
+1295 DTVTATASKGTFAQADAGS
-1304 VSFNDASAGTDKT
+1304 STLTVSAAD
-1317 VTATGVVLGGTDAD
+1317 VTLSGTDAG
-1331 NYTLGDIT
+1331 NYTLSEED
-1339 TLTTTNGSITK
+1339 LTKTGSISK
-1350 ADATAK
+1350 ATVEPT

-1371 FDLTALHPALTAPAA
+1371 FELEKLLPTLDGEKSFGTVNYS
-1386 LGEVSYALDTVSL
+1386 LGENAVSL
-1399 DGYYTSGAKIDEN
+1399 EEGYYTSGAEIKDGE
-1412 KLTIPINAV
+1412 LTLPINQVASTTA
-1421 ESDDVKEIGT
+1421 ENIGT
-1431 ISVTIKSDNYND
+1431 ISVTITSTNYED
-1443 MTATITVSAVN
+1443 MTATIKVSSVN
-1454 RAEQTKPDA
+1454 RETQDPPADNK
-1463 NEGYSINYTTE
+1463 GYRIDFTIE
-1474 QITAAEGYELA
+1474 KITADSGCELSTSSTADEG
-1485 ESDTATS
+1485 SDTLNNITP
-1492 GSETL
+1492 GS
-1497 MATPDETVY
+1497 TVY

-1519 WTAINLPARPEAPA
+1519 WTAINLPARPEVPA

-1552 EYKLGEDGAWQ
+1552 EYKLREDGAWQ

-1585 TEDDFASETV
+1585 TDDDFASATV
-1595 SVSVTTLNE
+1595 SVSVTTLNAD
-1604 NGSGIVAD
+1604 GSSTVAD
-1612 GETAILPDGTTAKND
+1612 GETAILPDGTTVKND

-1636 NDNITTIQPA
+1636 NDNITAIQPA

-1660 APEGSTVT
+1660 APEGSSVV

-1673 VTIGDKGAG
+1673 VNIGDKGAG
-1682 VEPNGDIIL
+1682 VEPDGDIIL

-1697 AIGDSTITAPESGG
+1697 TIGDSTITAPESGG

-1760 SQGGTAVPAQEN
+1760 SRGGTAVPAQEN

-1811 TADMTLYAGGTPYTG
+1811 TADMTLYAGWTPYTG

-1832 FTDVGENGT
+1832 VTDVGENGT
-1841 IRVDRYATEGER
+1841 IDVDRYATEGER

-1867 ELTVISGGKDV
+1867 ELTVTSGGKDV

-1923 TDVPA
+1923 TDIPA

-1948 SATTFAPEATT
+1948 SATTFAPEVTT

-1975 SAEPAGFKD
+1975 SAEPAGFTD

>member
-1 MKPTKKRKALS
+1 MKTTRTRKALS
-12 ALMVLTMLVGLLPV
+12 VLLTLALLAGTLPL
-26 GSVSVYAAEPAADD
+26 GSVSVRAAEPAADD
-40 GNTATVATTAEN
+40 VNNAAAASAAEATAT
-52 TAVPTADITGT
+52 PIADDTGT
-63 TVGGFIVNGGTL
+63 IVGGFIVSGGTFGE
-75 DTDYSYDEASGTLT
+75 DYTYDADSDADSGTLT

-96 TISTYNPEAD
+96 TISTYNPQAD
-106 SYYTYDHIAIDEN
+106 SYYTYDHIAIGEN
-119 VNADL
+119 VEANL

-143 ASLTLTL
+143 ASLILTL
-150 AEGYGNLLR
+150 AEGYGNLL
-159 NEEDFSGSGKPDN
+159 EYYADFRDRSKPDN

-177 PEGAT
+177 PEGAA
-182 LTIQCGAHGANCPGD
+182 LTIQCGTHGADCPGD
-197 ETCGRLTV
+197 ETCGSLTV
-205 GDNYSGSRAAAI
+205 REFSSRSLAAAI
-217 GGNSGWYTTDGNP
+217 GGNGGWNTTDGGQ

-243 RLTLQTG
+243 RLTLQPRG
-250 SSASGIGGGSGTN
+250 SATGIGGGSGF
-263 DGDGGDGG
+263 GDGSGG
-271 SVTINGGYVTGSR
+271 AGGNVTINGGYVTGSSE
-284 DYEDDEMIIGGGVKG
+284 YGNSEMIIGGGVKG

-310 TLTLNGGVLAHTG
+310 TLTLNGGVLDHTG

-348 NGSYDFQSGSITDTT
+348 NGSYDFQRGSITATT
-363 INNITSWNDA
+363 INNIAAWNDA
-373 ALASGA
+373 VLASGV
-379 LTVSGCT
+379 LTISGCT

-401 GNTFSSPMTIV
+401 GNTFSSPMRIV
-412 DEAVYGDKTVF
+412 DGAVYGDKTVF
-423 DNAVTVSGSGT
+423 DDTVTVEGSGT
-434 FNGTTTFNGEVTING
+434 FNGAVTFNGDVTIKG
-449 NSTFVGATT
+449 NSIFKGAAT
-458 FNGPVTFEGAC
+458 FNGPVTFEEAC
-469 TFGTETN
+469 TFGTETS
-476 FNNKTVSW
+476 FNNKTIDW
-484 DEVTPN
+484 NEVVPN
-490 TVTINAPQ
+490 TVTINASQ

-511 VINDAVTTSGTTTM
+511 VINDEVTTSGTMTIR
-525 HSAVTLN
+525 SAVTLD
-532 GPLTNKGALTIASGS
+532 GTLTNKGALTIVSGS
-547 TLTNTDTLTNDADAT
+547 TLTNSGTLTNDADAT

-573 GTSEGTLTN
+573 GTSAGTLTN

-588 YEGGQILNNDQV
+588 YEGGRILNNDQPV
-600 VTPNAPIDA
+600 GPNAPTDA

-615 AGEVVIDLDEVSGQ
+615 AGEVVIDLDEMSDQ

-666 EWTGSVGNRQSVVT
+666 EWTGCVGNRQSVVT

-704 YGYAAALALSDNCT
+704 YGYASALALSDNCT

-731 VKDTSKTDNRSIA
+731 VNNTNKTDNRSMA

-756 GDDDGT
+756 GDGT
-762 LNLNYEGTSWRFG
+762 LNLNYDGTSWRIG
-775 IGNSEGTMGTI
+775 IGSSLEGMGTI
-786 TVNGGC
+786 TVNGGN
-792 FTSEVNSDN
+792 FYSEVDQSLWTTP
-801 GQMGNGYGL
+801 GFGL
-810 FYGHGGTLIFNN
+810 FYGQSGTLIINDANISGDLCFSARGIDGSSV
-822 GEITGEMFIAPRM
+822 GENIT
-835 IWGAGNVGIN
+835 V
-845 VTINGGDINVVHED
+845 NGGTIRED
-859 GSENNGSGTYSQV
+859 GGLDWQTNTNFGNNHF
-872 TINGGSVSVPSL
+872 TINGGSVHLTSIKGRSL
-884 HVNNLQVNGGEL
+884 TVNGGEL
-896 MTDVYMTNGNNF
+896 VADVYCTNDNGF
-908 VINGGIVT
+908 VINGGVVT
-916 VDGTRIDP
+916 IDGTRIDTS
-924 GWSPNPDYRRTPTAI
+924 GTQNPDYWRTPDSI
-939 TGGSVKMIYNEGTQE
+939 TGGSVKMIYSDNTKE
-954 VKLANV
+954 LPNV

-970 QSGVTSVTVDGVNQ
+970 QSDVTSVTVGGVNQ
-984 NIAANHPEDNTLYLY
+984 NIAANHPDGSSLYLY
-999 LQHDD
+999 LKHDE
-1004 STTSHT
+1004 STISHT
-1010 IDVLRGHTKTT
+1010 IVTLRGNTQTT

-1035 EQSGE
+1035 ERSGDE

-1061 SGELEKVVGDNEPL
+1061 SGELEKVVGDNDPL
-1075 IITVDLSKVAAEQ
+1075 IITVDLSKVASEQ

-1101 PENDLGYDWNTVILY
+1101 PGNDLGYDWNTVILY
-1116 RDGERIKSQLVQS
+1116 RDGERIDSQLVQS

-1138 QTETLGVGEHRFQA
+1138 QTETLSVGSHTFQA

-1160 TELALSNE
+1160 TELALSNKIL
-1168 MTVNIVQAS
+1168 VNIVQAS
-1177 LEGADVTPPTLSG
+1177 LDNAVVTLPTLSG

-1209 GDTIDGKWT
+1209 SAAVEGEWT
-1218 ITDKD
+1218 ITDED
-1223 QDSVLDVDTKEQVAL
+1223 RDNVPDVDTDKQVTL
-1238 TFTPT
+1238 TFTPDSG
-1243 NKRYASITQ
+1243 RYASITRN
-1252 KVTPSISKKTLTAS
+1252 VTPTISKKELTAS

-1271 SKTYDGTTAYNEELM
+1271 SKNYDGTTAYNSNLT
-1286 IALTGVVSG
+1286 IALEGVVSG
-1295 DTVTATATS
+1295 DTVTATASS
-1304 VSFNDASAGTDKT
+1304 VTFNDANVGTDKT
-1317 VTATGVVLGGTDAD
+1317 VTVSGISLSGEKAA
-1331 NYTLGDIT
+1331 NYTLQST
-1339 TLTTTNGSITK
+1339 TLTTTGNITK
-1350 ADATAK
+1350 ATATAK
-1356 AGTLSVKNGY
+1356 EGTLSVKNGY
-1366 AASYT
+1366 AATYT
-1371 FDLTALHPALTAPAA
+1371 FELENLLPTLDGDKSFGTVNYS
-1386 LGEVSYALDTVSL
+1386 LGENAVSL
-1399 DGYYTSGAKIDEN
+1399 EEGYYTSGAEIKDGE
-1412 KLTIPINAV
+1412 LTLPINQVASTTA
-1421 ESDDVKEIGT
+1421 ENIGT
-1431 ISVTIKSDNYND
+1431 IKVTITSTNYENIE
-1443 MTATITVSAVN
+1443 ATITVSSEN
-1454 RAEQTKPDA
+1454 RAEQEKPDV

-1474 QITAAEGYELA
+1474 EITAMNGYELA
-1485 ESDTATS
+1485 ASADATS
-1492 GSETL
+1492 GSATL
-1497 MATPDETVY
+1497 TATPDSTAY
-1506 VRKAGNATYQPSA
+1506 VRLAGDAEHQPSE
-1519 WTAINLPARPEAPA
+1519 WTAIDLPARPA
-1533 APAIEKS
+1533 APAVTAITKS
-1540 RDSIIVSEVSGQ
+1540 HNSITVTAASGSN
-1552 EYKLGEDGAWQ
+1552 YKLGEEGNWQ
-1563 DSSAFTGLNA
+1563 ESGAFTNLNA
-1573 GTDYTISIRTAA
+1573 GTDYTIAIRTAA
-1585 TEDDFASETV
+1585 TSESFASDPTLV
-1595 SVSVTTLNE
+1595 TVTTLNE
-1604 NGSGIVAD
+1604 NGSGTVAD
-1612 GETAILPDGTTAKND
+1612 GETAILPDGTTIKND

-1646 PATGVDIDE
+1646 PVTGVDIDE

-1660 APEGSTVT
+1660 APESSTVT

-1682 VEPNGDIIL
+1682 VEPDGDIIL

-1716 EGGNI
+1716 EDGNI

-1733 ETVTLPPEGGI
+1733 ETVTLPPEGGS

-1760 SQGGTAVPAQEN
+1760 SQGGTAIPAQEN

-1796 TDPACTQRWDFSQPV
+1796 TDPDCTQRWDFSQTV
-1811 TADMTLYAGGTPYTG
+1811 TADMTLYAGWTPYNG

-1832 FTDVGENGT
+1832 FTDVSENGT

-1867 ELTVISGGKDV
+1867 ELTVTSGGEDV
-1878 ELTDHGDGTYSFTM
+1878 ALTDNGDGTYTFTM

-1901 TFAEDPN
+1901 TFAEDPD
-1908 WSEPEEPATD
+1908 WTEPEEPATD

-1975 SAEPAGFKD
+1975 SAEPAGFTD

-2016 AITREQ
+2016 VITREQ

>member
-12 ALMVLTMLVGLLPV
+12 ALLVLTMLVSLLPF
-26 GSVSVYAAEPAADD
+26 GSVSISAAEPATDA
-40 GNTATVATTAEN
+40 GHTATAAPTAEP
-52 TAVPTADITGT
+52 APAADITGT
-63 TVGGFIVNGGTL
+63 TVGGFIVSGGTL

-150 AEGYGNLLR
+150 AEGYGNLL
-159 NEEDFSGSGKPDN
+159 EYYADFRDRSKPDN

-177 PEGAT
+177 PEGAA
-182 LTIQCGAHGANCPGD
+182 LTIQCGTHGENCPGD
-197 ETCGRLTV
+197 ETCGSLTV
-205 GDNYSGSRAAAI
+205 REFSSSSRAAAI
-217 GGNSGWYTTDGNP
+217 GGNGGWNTTDGNP

-243 RLTLQTG
+243 RLTVQPGG
-250 SSASGIGGGSGTN
+250 SATGIGGGSGS
-263 DGDGGDGG
+263 GDGSGG
-271 SVTINGGYVTGSR
+271 AGGNVTINGGYVTGSSE
-284 DYEDDEMIIGGGVKG
+284 YGNSEMIIGGGVKG
-299 YSDGVQDGAGG
+299 YGDSAQDGAGG
-310 TLTLNGGVLAHTG
+310 TLTLNGGVLDHTG
-323 TRTADGASALAL
+323 TRTANGASALAL
-335 TVDGGQVQNCTLS
+335 NVHGGQVQNCTLS
-348 NGSYDFQSGSITDTT
+348 NGSYDLQRGSITDTT
-363 INNITSWNDA
+363 INNITSWNDD

-386 LDLEEDANA
+386 LDFEEEANA
-395 IKNGGE
+395 IQNGGE
-401 GNTFSSPMTIV
+401 GNTFASPMRIV
-412 DEAVYGDKTVF
+412 DGAVYGDKTVF
-423 DNAVTVSGSGT
+423 DDAVTISGSGR
-434 FNGTTTFNGEVTING
+434 FDGATTFNGEVAING
-449 NSTFVGATT
+449 TSIFTGAAT
-458 FNGPVTFEGAC
+458 FNGPVTFEEAC
-469 TFGTETN
+469 TFGTETS
-476 FNNKTVSW
+476 FNNKTINW
-484 DEVTPN
+484 NEVVPN

-511 VINDAVTTSGTTTM
+511 VINNAVTTSGTMTIR
-525 HSAVTLN
+525 SAVALDGT
-532 GPLTNKGALTIASGS
+532 LTNKGALTIVSGS
-547 TLTNTDTLTNDADAT
+547 TLTNSGTITNDADAT

-588 YEGGQILNNDQV
+588 YEGGRILNNDQV

-629 YIKIG
+629 EIVIG

-655 DPAKNTIVLTG
+655 DPAKNSIVLTG
-666 EWTGSVGNRQSVVT
+666 EWTGRVGNRQSVVT

-692 DATFNVE
+692 NATFNVE

-704 YGYAAALALSDNCT
+704 FGYAAALALSDNCT

-731 VKDTSKTDNRSIA
+731 VNNTNKTDNRSIA
-744 IRTASTSSLTID
+744 IRTASTASLTID
-756 GDDDGT
+756 GEGSLD
-762 LNLNYEGTSWRFG
+762 LNYEGTSWRFG

-786 TVNGGC
+786 TVNGGN

-845 VTINGGDINVVHED
+845 VTINGGEINVVHED

-872 TINGGSVSVPSL
+872 TINGGSVSVPGL
-884 HVNNLQVNGGEL
+884 HVDNLQVNGGEL

-924 GWSPNPDYRRTPTAI
+924 GWSLNPDYRRTPTAI

-960 GSYYLTELTG
+960 GDYYLTKLDS
-970 QSGVTSVTVDGVNQ
+970 QSGVTSVLVDGVNQ
-984 NIAANHPEDNTLYLY
+984 NIAANHSEEDNTLYLY

-1021 YTATWNNEKECYDV
+1021 YTATWNNDTGSFAV
-1035 EQSGE
+1035 AQSGDG
-1040 EEVTPSEDEL
+1040 EEVTPSKDKL
-1050 EMKIDGATENA
+1050 EMTITGATTTETGA
-1061 SGELEKVVGDNEPL
+1061 LEKVVGDNEPL
-1075 IITVDLSKVAAEQ
+1075 AITVDLSKVGSAQ
-1088 TPPSNSLINRPST
+1088 QPPSNSIINRPAT
-1101 PENDLGYDWNTVILY
+1101 PNNDLGYDWNTVILY
-1116 RDGERIKSQLVQS
+1116 CDDERIDSQLLRL
-1129 GQKTAVFYV
+1129 GQETAVFYV
-1138 QTETLGVGEHRFQA
+1138 QTETLGVGNHTFQA
-1152 TYAAQGTS
+1152 TYAAQGES
-1160 TELALSNE
+1160 TELALSNAV
-1168 MTVNIVQAS
+1168 TVTIVPAS
-1177 LEGADVTPPTLSG
+1177 LEGADVTPPTLRG
-1190 TYGDKISALTI
+1190 IYGDKISALTI
-1201 DGGSVTLG
+1201 DDGSVTID
-1209 GDTIDGKWT
+1209 DTIIDGEWT
-1218 ITDKD
+1218 ITDED
-1223 QDSVLDVDTKEQVAL
+1223 QDSVLDVDTDKQVTL

-1243 NKRYASITQ
+1243 NQRYASITQ
-1252 KVTPSISKKTLTAS
+1252 PVTPAISAKKLSAS
-1266 ISGTP
+1266 ISNTP
-1271 SKTYDGTTAYNEELM
+1271 VKTYDGTTAYTGELT
-1286 IALTGVVSG
+1286 IALEGVVNG
-1295 DTVTATATS
+1295 DTVKATASKGTFAQADAGS
-1304 VSFNDASAGTDKT
+1304 STLTVSAAD
-1317 VTATGVVLGGTDAD
+1317 VTLSGTDAG
-1331 NYTLGDIT
+1331 NYTLSEED
-1339 TLTTTNGSITK
+1339 LTTTGSINK
-1350 ADATAK
+1350 ANAEPT

-1371 FDLTALHPALTAPAA
+1371 FELENLLPTLSDGKSFGTVNYL
-1386 LGEVSYALDTVSL
+1386 LGENAINLK
-1399 DGYYTSGAKIDEN
+1399 DGYYTDGAEIKDG
-1412 KLTIPINAV
+1412 KLTIPIERV
-1421 ESDDVKEIGT
+1421 DTQDTEEIGT
-1431 ISVTIKSDNYND
+1431 IKVTITSTNYED
-1443 MTATITVSAVN
+1443 MTATINVSAEN
-1454 RAEQTKPDA
+1454 RAEQEPPAAD
-1463 NEGYSINYTTE
+1463 EGYSIDFTAE
-1474 QITAAEGYELA
+1474 KITAAEGYELA

-1552 EYKLGEDGAWQ
+1552 EYKLSEDGKWE
-1563 DSSAFTGLNA
+1563 DSGTFSGLDA
-1573 GTDYTISIRTAA
+1573 GTDYIISIRTAA
-1585 TEDDFASETV
+1585 TNSNFASAEK
-1595 SVSVTTLNE
+1595 SLSVTTLNAD
-1604 NGSGIVAD
+1604 GSGTVSD
-1612 GETAILPDGTTAKND
+1612 GETAILPDGTTVKND
-1627 DGKIIITDE
+1627 DDTITIT
-1636 NDNITTIQPA
+1636 NGNNTTTIQPA
-1646 PATGVDIDE
+1646 PEQGVTVDND
-1655 NGNVQ
+1655 GSVH

-1668 TGDTT
+1668 TGDGTEI
-1673 VTIGDKGAG
+1673 TIGDKGAG
-1682 VEPNGDIIL
+1682 VEPDGDIIL

-1697 AIGDSTITAPESGG
+1697 TIGDSTITAPESGG

-1721 TLPGGSTVTSGG
+1721 TLPGGSTVTSDG

-1744 LTPGGDL
+1744 LTPDGDL

-1772 IPVGETATEPARP
+1772 IPVGNTATEPARP

-1796 TDPACTQRWDFSQPV
+1796 TDPDCTQRWDFSQPV
-1811 TADMTLYAGGTPYTG
+1811 TADMTLYAGWTPYTG

-1832 FTDVGENGT
+1832 TADVSAGGT

-1867 ELTVISGGKDV
+1867 ELTVTSGGKDV

-1975 SAEPAGFKD
+1975 SAEPAGFTD